1 VFTNCTKYCSYH
13 KYSENGLF
21 AAQQAMSELV
31 FHRLLRSELYYLY
44 PVDTLV
50 NTMIFTED
58 S

>member
-1 VFTNCTKYCSYH
+1 
-13 KYSENGLF
+13 
-21 AAQQAMSELV
+21 
-31 FHRLLRSELYYLY
+31 LLRSELYYLY